1 MPHMIAATTHINADF
16 DALASLVAAGMLY
29 PEALRLL
36 PGQVQPAVRDF
47 VAVHWDLLRLRARK
61 EVDLTGLERLIVT
74 DVSSWERL
82 DDMRTLAAR
91 QDLTVTL
98 WDHHMTP
105 GTIVA
110 TELHLEPTG
119 AVVTLLLEEIK
130 ARDLAFSPIHAT
142 LFLLGIYHD
151 TGSLSYPSTTAR
163 DAHMAAFL
171 LETGADLNVVA
182 GYLASALDPRH
193 LDLFGRML
201 EDVETRQIGGLR
213 LGLCVRDVDKSMTM
227 LPSVVSRFMEIKGLD
242 VAFGIFA
249 MSATRTAVIARAS
262 AREFDVGALL
272 RHLGGGGHPGA
283 ASAMIQAPVETVCKQ
298 VEELISQAQ
307 IQEARVASLMEPV
320 GAQLSPQDTVR
331 QAADLLQR
339 SGRQALLVI
348 GDDNAAL
355 GTFGLGQVERI
366 RTERQWD
373 QPVTSMMRRQMIIAH
388 PDQTLRESLQLMASS
403 ELGFL
408 PVIEDGRLLGEITR
422 GAILLSLYDF

>member
-1 MPHMIAATTHINADF
+1 MIAATTHINADF
-16 DALASLVAAGMLY
+16 DALASLVAAGLLY
-29 PEALRLL
+29 PGALRIL
-36 PGQVQPAVRDF
+36 PGQIQPAVRDF

-61 EVDLTGLERLIVT
+61 EVALTGLERLIVT
-74 DVSSWERL
+74 DLSSWERL
-82 DDMRTLAAR
+82 DDMRALAAR
-91 QDLTVTL
+91 PDLAVTV
-98 WDHHMTP
+98 WDHHMAP
-105 GTIVA
+105 GTIAA

-119 AVVTLLLEEIK
+119 AVVTLLLEKIK

-171 LETGADLNVVA
+171 LDNGADLNVVA

-201 EDVETRQIGGLR
+201 EAVETRQLGGLR
-213 LGLCVRDVDKSMTM
+213 LGLCVEDVDKSLTM
-227 LPSVVSRFMEIKGLD
+227 LPSVVNRIMEIKGLD
-242 VAFGIFA
+242 VAMGIFA
-249 MSATRTAVIARAS
+249 LGPTRTAVIGRAS

-283 ASAMIQAPVETVCKQ
+283 ASAMVQAPLETVRAR
-298 VEELISQAQ
+298 VEELLARTEVR
-307 IQEARVASLMEPV
+307 EARVASLMEPV
-320 GAQLSPQDTVR
+320 GVSLSPRDPIR
-331 QAADLLQR
+331 QAEVLLR
-339 SGRQALLVI
+339 RTGRQALLVI
-348 GDDNAAL
+348 GDDQTAL
-355 GTFGLGQVERI
+355 GTFGLGQLEKI
-366 RTERQWD
+366 RGERQWD
-373 QPVTSMMRRQMIIAH
+373 QPVTSMMRRQMTVVR

-422 GAILLSLYDF
+422 GAIILSLYDF